1 MGLDKRLA
9 MTTLLPSYEFG
20 LPPPTCDVSRIVQAL
35 RASRC
40 ALSLSKRPSTSSGRN
55 RLRFDRRHH
64 IAAHKCAFGRL
75 KALSTRP
82 NALSWPN
89 RLSVPEPRGG
99 RPERYRSREMESD
112 VEHGATSR
120 RAA

>member
-20 LPPPTCDVSRIVQAL
+20 LPRPTCDVSRIVRVL

-55 RLRFDRRHH
+55 RLPFDRRHH
-64 IAAHKCAFGRL
+64 MAAHKCAFGRL

-82 NALSWPN
+82 NAL
-89 RLSVPEPRGG
+89 
-99 RPERYRSREMESD
+99 
-112 VEHGATSR
+112 
-120 RAA
+120 